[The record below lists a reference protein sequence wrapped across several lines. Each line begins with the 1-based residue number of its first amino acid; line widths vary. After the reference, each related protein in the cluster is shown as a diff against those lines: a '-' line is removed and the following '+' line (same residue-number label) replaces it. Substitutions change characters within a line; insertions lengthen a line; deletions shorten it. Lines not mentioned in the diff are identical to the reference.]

1 MIAFMLFI
9 FRLTQIKGLGSSL
22 LWELRPILACVALVL
37 ATVACTL
44 PAAGPAPPGPTLA
57 PGGASDDTACG
68 VERKLREAGALADQ
82 GGPATLSLTQAE
94 VTAWLARRAEE
105 YAAHAREPLPLA
117 HLQVRFDAGAAHFYA
132 EHRVG
137 AIVSRVLVTVT
148 PTVTA
153 GGRLD
158 VDITTAQYGS
168 VPLDAALS
176 FANGVVDDALAALGE
191 RYRVHALS
199 LDDGAL
205 AVSFE
210 TFP

>member
-9 FRLTQIKGLGSSL
+9 FQLTQIKSFGSSL
-22 LWELRPILACVALVL
+22 FWRLRPILACAVLVL
-37 ATVACTL
+37 AAMACMLSAT
-44 PAAGPAPPGPTLA
+44 GPLPPGPTLA
-57 PGGASDDTACG
+57 PDEASDDTACG
-68 VERKLREAGALADQ
+68 VERKLREAGALASR
-82 GGPATLSLTQAE
+82 GSPATLSLTQAE

-117 HLQVRFDAGAAHFYA
+117 HLQVYFDAGAAHFYA
-132 EHRVG
+132 EHRAG

-148 PTVTA
+148 PAVTA
-153 GGRLD
+153 GGQLD
-158 VDITTAQYGS
+158 VDISAAQYGP

-199 LDDGAL
+199 LDGGTL
-205 AVSFE
+205 TVSFE
-210 TFP
+210 IFP